1 MPERCPV
8 PELVEDTGRQPLNK
22 AIVQQYRTWLEAGG
36 LSAATINVDLGAVRK
51 LAVEAADNGL
61 LDPEQV
67 AGILRVKGERTA
79 GVRSGHWLT
88 REQAERLLSLPDVT
102 RNSGKRDRILLALLV
117 GTGCGGPTG
126 KTRFE
131 QIRQQDGRWVVAD
144 LEGKGGR
151 IRTVPVPAW
160 AKTVL
165 DDWAAAARLTAGP
178 VRRRVNKADVVAA
191 HGMSTQAVFSIV
203 KQYAV
208 DLRENIAPH
217 DLRRTFAR
225 LAHRGRAPLEQIQL
239 SLGHSSI
246 VTTER
251 YLGVRQDL
259 ADAPCDHLG
268 IRLDRN

>member
-1 MPERCPV
+1 MPLSLPSPEAPV
-8 PELVEDTGRQPLNK
+8 DVSCIQALVVNGVRSTHSRRAYARAVSRFLSWWRTQGRQPLNK

-36 LSAATINVDLGAVRK
+36 LSAATINVDLSAVRK

-67 AGILRVKGERTA
+67 AGILRVKGKRTA

-117 GTGCGGPTG
+117 GCGLRRAELA
-126 KTRFE
+126 KLAFE

-178 VRRRVNKADVVAA
+178 VLRRVNKADVVAA
-191 HGMSTQAVFSIV
+191 HGMSAQAVFSIV

-225 LAHRGRAPLEQIQL
+225 LAHRGRAPLNR
-239 SLGHSSI
+239 SS
-246 VTTER
+246 
-251 YLGVRQDL
+251 
-259 ADAPCDHLG
+259 
-268 IRLDRN
+268 